1 MKTVEFK
8 NEDIAKENESLK
20 SLVQELKAIADSKE
34 LELEKAQNK
43 IKEGEQAQK
52 ISDKL
57 KKKNE
62 VNELVIVQLKK
73 ELENQAYKVL

>member
-43 IKEGEQAQK
+43 IKEGE
-52 ISDKL
+52 
-57 KKKNE
+57 
-62 VNELVIVQLKK
+62 
-73 ELENQAYKVL
+73 